1 MPIPVSCLRDRRGAA
16 LTEFALV
23 APVFLALLM
32 GLVGYGGYFW
42 RANLIQQIAND
53 GARASLPGLTAGERQ
68 TLAVAAVNQELT
80 ALAGIDVRKTA
91 TTVSETGGAIL
102 VAVQYDGSQ
111 DAVLNVSLIP
121 LPSKTIKRVAAVRL
135 GGL

>member
-1 MPIPVSCLRDRRGAA
+1 MPVLAKCLRDRRGAA

-32 GLVGYGGYFW
+32 GMVGYGGYVW
-42 RANLIQQIAND
+42 RAHLIQQIAND

-80 ALAGIDVRKTA
+80 AIAGIDVRRTA

-111 DAVLNVSLIP
+111 DALLNVSLVP
-121 LPSKTIKRVAAVRL
+121 LPSKTIKRVAAVRI

>member
-1 MPIPVSCLRDRRGAA
+1 MPVLARCLRDRRGAA

-23 APVFLALLM
+23 VPVFLAFLM

-68 TLAVAAVNQELT
+68 RLAVAAVNQELT
-80 ALAGIDVRKTA
+80 ALAGIDVRLTA
-91 TTVSETGGAIL
+91 TTVSETGGAVL
-102 VAVQYDGSQ
+102 VAVVYDGSR
-111 DAVLNVSLIP
+111 DAMLNVSLIP
-121 LPSKTIKRVAAVRL
+121 LPSKTIKRVAAVRI